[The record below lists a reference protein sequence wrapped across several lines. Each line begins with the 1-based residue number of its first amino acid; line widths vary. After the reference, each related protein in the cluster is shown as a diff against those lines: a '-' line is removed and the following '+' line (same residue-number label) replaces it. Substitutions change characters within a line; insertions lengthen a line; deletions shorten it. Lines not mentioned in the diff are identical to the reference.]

1 LFGLEL
7 FYDSEKPKT
16 KNQKPKTVFQ
26 IMSVILVVDDDAAT
40 REALASGLK
49 KLGHEMY
56 LAGTGVA
63 ALDEVR
69 RHAVD
74 LAIIDLKLPDME
86 GTELFGALR
95 ILRPEAIAIMIS
107 GAATVD
113 EAVSAL
119 KRGIYDFITKD
130 FRMAELR
137 KVVGKALE
145 TQKLLVENQRLREA
159 LSDRGP
165 TGRLIGR
172 SPALLKVIHLIDQ
185 VAPMKSTVLI
195 SGESGVG
202 KELIAEAIH
211 HQSPRR
217 ERPLVKLNCGALP
230 EGLIE
235 SELFGHEKGAFTGAI
250 QQRKGR
256 FELADGGTIFL
267 DEISEMPP
275 VTQVKV
281 LRVLQEGEF
290 ERVGGTQTLKADV
303 RVIAATNRNLE
314 DEVAEGRFRKDLFY
328 RLNVIHMVIPPLRD
342 RLEDI
347 PLLALHFLDKF
358 CLENRR
364 PPMGFSPEALRA
376 LKSYT
381 WPGNIRELQNVVERA
396 VALCT
401 NSMVE
406 VEDLPDEIR
415 RHSPE
420 DDMIVLPV
428 GSSMEEIERQ
438 AIVQTLR
445 KTGGDKELTAR
456 LLGIGLATLYRRLKE
471 MDLKEV
477 EPEET

>member
-1 LFGLEL
+1 
-7 FYDSEKPKT
+7 
-16 KNQKPKTVFQ
+16 
-26 IMSVILVVDDDAAT
+26 MSVILVVDDDAPT
-40 REALASGLK
+40 REALATGLK
-49 KLGHEMY
+49 KLGHEIHV
-56 LAGTGVA
+56 AGTGVG

-69 RHAVD
+69 RFPVD

-130 FRMAELR
+130 FRMGELR
-137 KVVGKALE
+137 KVVSKALE

-159 LSDRGP
+159 LQDRGP

-172 SPALLKVIHLIDQ
+172 GPALLKVLQLINQ
-185 VAPMKSTVLI
+185 VGPLKSTVLL

-211 HQSPRR
+211 HQSPRKSK
-217 ERPLVKLNCGALP
+217 PLVKLNCGALP

-275 VTQVKV
+275 ATQVKL

-290 ERVGGTQTLKADV
+290 ERVGGAQTLKADV

-314 DEVAEGRFRKDLFY
+314 EDVATGRFRKDLFY
-328 RLNVIHMVIPPLRD
+328 RLNVIHMIIPPLRD
-342 RLEDI
+342 RQEDI

-358 CLENRR
+358 CLENDR
-364 PPMGFSPEALRA
+364 PAMGFSPEAMRA
-376 LKSYT
+376 LKNYA
-381 WPGNIRELQNVVERA
+381 WPGNVRELQNVVERA

-401 NSMVE
+401 GNMVNF
-406 VEDLPDEIR
+406 EDLPDEMR

-420 DDMIVLPV
+420 DDKIILPV

-438 AIVQTLR
+438 AIVQTLK

-471 MDLKEV
+471 MEPKEA
-477 EPEET
+477 ETEET

>member
-1 LFGLEL
+1 
-7 FYDSEKPKT
+7 
-16 KNQKPKTVFQ
+16 
-26 IMSVILVVDDDAAT
+26 MSVILVVDDDAPT
-40 REALASGLK
+40 REALETGLK
-49 KLGHEMY
+49 KMGHE
-56 LAGTGVA
+56 LHTAGTGVA

-69 RHAVD
+69 RHPVD

-107 GAATVD
+107 GHATVD

-130 FRMAELR
+130 FRMHDLR
-137 KVVGKALE
+137 KVVTKALE
-145 TQKLLVENQRLREA
+145 TQQLIVENQRLREA
-159 LSDRGP
+159 LKDRGP

-172 SPALLKVIHLIDQ
+172 GAALLKVLHLINQ
-185 VAPMKSTVLI
+185 VAPMKSTVLL

-202 KELIAEAIH
+202 KELVAEAIH

-217 ERPLVKLNCGALP
+217 PKPLVKLNCGALP

-275 VTQVKV
+275 ATQVKL

-290 ERVGGTQTLKADV
+290 ERVGGSQTLKVDV
-303 RVIAATNRNLE
+303 RVIAATNLDLE
-314 DEVAEGRFRKDLFY
+314 AAVASGRFRKDLFY
-328 RLNVIHMVIPPLRD
+328 RLNVIHIPIPPLRE
-342 RLEDI
+342 RKEDI
-347 PLLALHFLDKF
+347 SLLALHFLDKF
-358 CLENRR
+358 CIENNR
-364 PPMGFSPEALRA
+364 PAMGFSPEAVEA
-376 LKSYT
+376 LKNYA
-381 WPGNIRELQNVVERA
+381 WPGNVRELQNVVERA
-396 VALCT
+396 VALCQG
-401 NSMVE
+401 NMVE
-406 VEDLPDEIR
+406 LEDLPDDIR
-415 RHSPE
+415 LHSPE
-420 DDMIVLPV
+420 DDLISIPV
-428 GSSMEEIERQ
+428 GSSLEEIEHL
-438 AIVQTLR
+438 AIIQTLK

-471 MDLKEV
+471 KEAKEP